1 MTRPLDVLV
10 IESRRRAG
18 READD
23 ALAAAGHR
31 IHRCYEDG
39 SDEFPCRGLVQP
51 GACPLDEGVDVA
63 LLVRSRPD
71 PRPTPHESAVTCA
84 LRAQVP
90 LVEVGDH
97 PLDPYDP
104 WIAARVADGHD
115 HDAIAA
121 ACAAVVEE
129 RLDERSRQILD
140 KLGPLLASL
149 DLTSDHVACRVEYRD
164 DRAAVSLGVPAHVD
178 DAARHALAVRAVD
191 ALRATSATARVTD
204 VSLQTIA

>member
-31 IHRCYEDG
+31 IHRCYEDDAG
-39 SDEFPCRGLVQP
+39 EFPCRGLLDP
-51 GACPLDEGVDVA
+51 GSCPLDQGVDVA

-84 LRAQVP
+84 LRARVP

-104 WIAARVADGHD
+104 WIAARVADRHD
-115 HDAIAA
+115 HGAIAA
-121 ACAAVVEE
+121 ACTAVVEE
-129 RLDERSRQILD
+129 RLNEQSLQIVD
-140 KLGPLLASL
+140 MLGPLLASL
-149 DLTSDHVACRVEYRD
+149 DVTPDQVACRVEYED
-164 DRAAVSLGVPAHVD
+164 DRATISLGLPSHVD
-178 DAARHALAVRAVD
+178 DAGRHALAVRAAD
-191 ALRATSATARVTD
+191 ALRATSAPARVTD
-204 VSLQTIA
+204 VSLQTIG

>member
-1 MTRPLDVLV
+1 MLV
-10 IESRRRAG
+10 IESRRGAG

-39 SDEFPCRGLVQP
+39 ADRFPCRGLREP
-51 GACPLDEGVDVA
+51 GACPLDHHVDVA

-104 WIAARVADGHD
+104 WIAARIGDGHD
-115 HDAIAA
+115 HGAIADT
-121 ACAAVVEE
+121 CTAVVDE
-129 RLDERSRQILD
+129 RLDERSRRIVD
-140 KLGPLLASL
+140 KLGPLLAAL
-149 DLTSDHVACRVEYRD
+149 EVAPDRVTCRVEYRD
-164 DRAAVSLGVPAHVD
+164 DRALVSLGLPAHVGD
-178 DAARHALAVRAVD
+178 DARHALAVRAAD
-191 ALRATSATARVTD
+191 ALRATSAPARVTD
-204 VSLQTIA
+204 VSLQTIV

>member
-1 MTRPLDVLV
+1 MLV

-18 READD
+18 READE

-39 SDEFPCRGLVQP
+39 ADEFPCRGLLEP
-51 GACPLDEGVDVA
+51 GACPLDHGIDVA

-71 PRPTPHESAVTCA
+71 PRPTPHESAVTCV
-84 LRAQVP
+84 LRAKVP

-104 WIAARVADGHD
+104 WIAARVGDGHD
-115 HDAIAA
+115 HGAIAD

-129 RLDERSRQILD
+129 RIDEQSRRIVD
-140 KLGPLLASL
+140 TLGPLLAAL
-149 DLTSDHVACRVEYRD
+149 EVPPDHVACRIEHQD
-164 DRAAVSLGVPAHVD
+164 DRALVSLGLPAHVD
-178 DAARHALAVRAVD
+178 DAARHALAVRAAD
-191 ALRATSATARVTD
+191 ALRTTGAPARITD
-204 VSLQTIA
+204 VTLQTIA